1 MLGPI
6 RLPVKSH
13 MMEAGMN
20 LSIDFM
26 QSESAART
34 GRLRHDKRTYHGNRY
49 RDAMPGLFVS

>member
-1 MLGPI
+1 
-6 RLPVKSH
+6 
-13 MMEAGMN
+13 MN